1 MVANLD
7 VRSMKRSEF
16 VMMTLRSFICRF
28 RDELCDY
35 YGEDFGSEDSLIW
48 DSEYGDTMVWVIVD
62 NGFGRYEGKP
72 VDDFDPI
79 PEDIKKKIKK
89 AGKWRRDKLR
99 HKWSYK
105 NPMNRIHG
113 YLVMTDVT
121 NKSHPKRTFA
131 IDAVCSSFYSKAKG
145 IGSDLIDFA
154 KMFSEEMEAV
164 DLVLEVANEYSGTA
178 IESDS
183 EEESEEESGEES
195 EDEMDDSSSDEKI
208 DFEEESVWYPDEGA
222 MDVLAEEFW
231 KKCMRL
237 DHRGNPVYNLDQE
250 YLSDLLDQYFNCEKK
265 SDYDDGELWSG
276 TEKREIRD
284 LNDPKEGEYGGFW
297 YHKGKKSQS
306 RLMKFYE
313 MHGFGE
319 DSRVHTDW
327 CCFSNVP
334 YPTMRFT
341 FKQYLTD
348 EEVQSQE
355 LRDNPPYGAR
365 EWGGKMW
372 KPGSFVIWK
381 GDIPRECIN
390 HPWNHR
396 KEDIINRYLVE
407 DEDYRVWKSN
417 DKTKF
422 CIRV

>member
-1 MVANLD
+1 MSCSLSHHIEVSRAAADLD
-7 VRSMKRSEF
+7 VRPMKRSKF
-16 VMMTLRSFICRF
+16 VMMTLRSFICRW

-35 YGEDFGSEDSLIW
+35 YDEDFGSEDSLIW

-62 NGFGRYEGKP
+62 NGFGRYDGKP
-72 VDDFDPI
+72 VENFDPI

-99 HKWSYK
+99 HKWSYN

-113 YLVMTDVT
+113 YLVMTEVT
-121 NKSHPKRTFA
+121 NKSHPKRTFT

-154 KMFSEEMEAV
+154 KMFSEEMGAY
-164 DLVLEVANEYSGTA
+164 DLVLEVANEYSGVA
-178 IESDS
+178 IESESEEDS
-183 EEESEEESGEES
+183 EEESEEEDSEEES
-195 EDEMDDSSSDEKI
+195 EEEI
-208 DFEEESVWYPDEGA
+208 DFEEESVWYPDEGV
-222 MDVLAEEFW
+222 MDTITEEFW

-265 SDYDDGELWSG
+265 SDYYSGELWEG
-276 TEKREIRD
+276 TEKRDIQEED
-284 LNDPKEGEYGGFW
+284 DPKEDEYGGYW
-297 YHKGKKSQS
+297 YREGKKSQK

-313 MHGFGE
+313 MHGFKE
-319 DSRVHTDW
+319 DSEIHTDW

-348 EEVQSQE
+348 EEVQTQE
-355 LRDNPPYGAR
+355 MRENPPKGAR
-365 EWGGKMW
+365 DWGG
-372 KPGSFVIWK
+372 
-381 GDIPRECIN
+381 
-390 HPWNHR
+390 
-396 KEDIINRYLVE
+396 
-407 DEDYRVWKSN
+407 
-417 DKTKF
+417 
-422 CIRV
+422 